1 VWVIMAE
8 RMHVCIVGYKRE
20 WLSNMKVKKYTM
32 V

>member
-1 VWVIMAE
+1 
-8 RMHVCIVGYKRE
+8 MHVCIVGYKRE